1 MEKISLEKLFTEA
14 EVKIGDKFYSPIF
27 GDLYY
32 DGMGYAPCTSDR
44 QFYFKKEPITDNPL
58 QAFTKTIIYEDDG
71 KAYTVKY
78 NGNSEFKMT
87 DDVTIFPYKGEDD
100 WKHWAFRSWFVKF
113 NLKNGLI

>member
-1 MEKISLEKLFTEA
+1 MNKILIDKISLEKLFREA

-32 DGMGYAPCTSDR
+32 DGMGYSCRTGDR

-58 QAFTKTIIYEDDG
+58 QAFTKTIVYDDHG

-78 NGNSEFKMT
+78 NSNSEFRET
-87 DDVTIFPYKGEDD
+87 DEVTIFPYKGASG
-100 WKHWAFRSWFVKF
+100 WKH
-113 NLKNGLI
+113 